1 MYGRMEVLSRSLNLY
16 TRCFEGRHASRPNG
30 EINGTKGA
38 PKCFQHRVSLLASC
52 CSSTDSP
59 TWFTRADKRRALN
72 GEYRIPEKSL
82 LLVALL
88 GGSLGALI
96 ACHALRHKTRKQPFR
111 TLLIGIA
118 ALQIGATGY
127 WAFI

>member
-1 MYGRMEVLSRSLNLY
+1 MFPAWGDFADFVLL
-16 TRCFEGRHASRPNG
+16 
-30 EINGTKGA
+30 INGFA
-38 PKCFQHRVSLLASC
+38 YLLY
-52 CSSTDSP
+52 
-59 TWFTRADKRRALN
+59 WADKRRALN

-96 ACHALRHKTRKQPFR
+96 ACHTLRHKTRKQPFR

-118 ALQIGATGY
+118 ALQIGAAGY

>member
-1 MYGRMEVLSRSLNLY
+1 VFPGW
-16 TRCFEGRHASRPNG
+16 G
-30 EINGTKGA
+30 EFGGLLLLINA
-38 PKCFQHRVSLLASC
+38 
-52 CSSTDSP
+52 
-59 TWFTRADKRRALN
+59 FTYLVYWADKRRALN

-82 LLVALL
+82 LLLALL

-96 ACHALRHKTRKQPFR
+96 ACRTLRHKTRKQPFR

-118 ALQIGATGY
+118 ALQIGAMGY